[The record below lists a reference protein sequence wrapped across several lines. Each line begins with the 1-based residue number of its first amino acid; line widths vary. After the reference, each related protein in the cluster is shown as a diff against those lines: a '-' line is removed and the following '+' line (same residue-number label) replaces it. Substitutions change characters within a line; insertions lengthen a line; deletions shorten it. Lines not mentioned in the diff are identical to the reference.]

1 MSQNPYNS
9 PNQGPG
15 GIGPGNMNNMNN
27 PRMGM
32 MGPNMNRMPMGY
44 QDQMSGGMGYPIR
57 AMGGGPNMG
66 NMGPGNRMMGPGPGM
81 MRGPGPG
88 QYPGAQGQAPRMMN
102 PGSGGV
108 AQPPRMPPTTPMDT
122 SSPGP
127 GPPVPV
133 SSGGQMSGTAS
144 GPVTGGDTGAVTMTD
159 GGGQQ
164 PETQTAAP
172 PPGAQTGA
180 TSTAGVQ
187 STGKVTPSPQKEVNI
202 STVCRIGQETVEVSC
217 IKASLSLVHLQVNY
231 RVIKRIRLQGC
242 CRTSEVQKGF
252 YVTKI
257 MRKLLFGRK
266 VTPLV
271 IINGQEAGYFLQLA
285 NSKIYQEG
293 FPPARINIVGKTF
306 AKHLCL

>member
-1 MSQNPYNS
+1 MSQNPYNNS
-9 PNQGPG
+9 NQGPG

-57 AMGGGPNMG
+57 AMGGGMGAGPNMG

-88 QYPGAQGQAPRMMN
+88 QFPGGPGQAPRMMN
-102 PGSGGV
+102 PGPGGV

-122 SSPGP
+122 SSPAP
-127 GPPVPV
+127 GPPV
-133 SSGGQMSGTAS
+133 SSGAAS
-144 GPVTGGDTGAVTMTD
+144 GPVTGGDSGAVTMTD

-164 PETQTAAP
+164 TETQAAAP

-180 TSTAGVQ
+180 TPNTAGAQ

-202 STVCRIGQETVEVSC
+202 STVCRIGQETVEVRCSRT
-217 IKASLSLVHLQVNY
+217 SVSLVHEKY
-231 RVIKRIRLQGC
+231 I
-242 CRTSEVQKGF
+242 T
-252 YVTKI
+252 
-257 MRKLLFGRK
+257 
-266 VTPLV
+266 
-271 IINGQEAGYFLQLA
+271 
-285 NSKIYQEG
+285 
-293 FPPARINIVGKTF
+293 
-306 AKHLCL
+306 